1 MDQFLWNNNPTGIIP
16 WGYQSA
22 ITHVIEFIL
31 NDFPAS
37 DSSPLFNIA
46 GMVGDYSYG
55 FGMSILNEAYKRTIQ
70 YRPGTKSN
78 VAMPNPDAGP
88 HHGSHSI
95 VPGKLY
101 HVECVINLDGTFTA
115 TVNGE
120 REELTRFGGAIFGD
134 KLIRFGMYSNLYSN
148 VKILRYEIFNEDKS
162 VYHLWDFQPTNGDR
176 ANMLKNKNTKGEVI
190 GSSPLAPRNIPEI
203 DNIDPENGF
212 FVTI

>member
-1 MDQFLWNNNPTGIIP
+1 MC
-16 WGYQSA
+16 Y
-22 ITHVIEFIL
+22 
-31 NDFPAS
+31 
-37 DSSPLFNIA
+37 
-46 GMVGDYSYG
+46 
-55 FGMSILNEAYKRTIQ
+55 
-70 YRPGTKSN
+70 
-78 VAMPNPDAGP
+78 
-88 HHGSHSI
+88 
-95 VPGKLY
+95 
-101 HVECVINLDGTFTA
+101 NLDGTFTA